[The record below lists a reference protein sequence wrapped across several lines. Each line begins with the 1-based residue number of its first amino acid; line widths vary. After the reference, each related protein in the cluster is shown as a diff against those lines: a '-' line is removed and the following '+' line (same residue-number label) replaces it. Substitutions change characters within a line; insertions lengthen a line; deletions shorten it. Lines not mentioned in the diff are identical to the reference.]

1 MARPTQQEIDEWE
14 ARMAE
19 PEDDSDDDFEVVL
32 FDENGSPVGT
42 MPFKKAKVY
51 FAKRGIELDAPA
63 NADSGGAS
71 GNAGV
76 NGQNMGTNGAGPG
89 MAQTAPTAPAP
100 RTSSKYFAGRG
111 TRAQATA
118 AIPDNGDPAGN
129 PPR

>member
-42 MPFKKAKVY
+42 MPFRKAKTY
-51 FAKRGIELDAPA
+51 FSKRGIELGDAP
-63 NADSGGAS
+63 NVDGGGAP
-71 GNAGV
+71 GNAGP
-76 NGQNMGTNGAGPG
+76 GTQNMGNSGGTPPG
-89 MAQTAPTAPAP
+89 TPPASPT
-100 RTSSKYFAGRG
+100 RTTSKYFAGRG
-111 TRAQATA
+111 TRTQ
-118 AIPDNGDPAGN
+118 AIPADNGDPAGN